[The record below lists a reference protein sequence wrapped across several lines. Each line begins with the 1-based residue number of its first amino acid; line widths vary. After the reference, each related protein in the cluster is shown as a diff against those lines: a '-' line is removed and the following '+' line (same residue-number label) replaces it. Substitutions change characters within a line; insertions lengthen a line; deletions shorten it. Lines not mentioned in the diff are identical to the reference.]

1 MVVIGTCRIA
11 LHIPG
16 GGSLKDKREVLR
28 RIKDRVRNKF
38 NVSIAEVGDCDL
50 WQRSTL
56 GIATVSKDSR
66 FANQVISKVVGMI
79 EGNGDISVISV
90 ETDFEVI

>member
-1 MVVIGTCRIA
+1 MVIGSCKVT
-11 LHIPG
+11 LHIPD
-16 GGSLKDKREVLR
+16 GGSLKAKRQVLR

-38 NVSIAEVGDCDL
+38 NVSIAEVDDCDL

-56 GIATVSKDSR
+56 GVATVSNDSK
-66 FANQVISKVVGMI
+66 FANQVISGVVGLI
-79 EGNGDISVISV
+79 ESDGDISVIDV